1 MKIQEKNVF
10 LTVEM
15 DKPSIVSELLEDT
28 LGSRIWRFH
37 RSQRLRNSSQ
47 RNLSLWACFSSPPP
61 PLPRNSVFGVKR
73 VLWFSLLVW
82 TEGVI
87 IFHCVFIFLFF
98 YIIYITVF
106 IFFGGKKE
114 LFNLFEKSLSI
125 CFVLSEGRV
134 LKCKFCEYICE
145 LL

>member
-47 RNLSLWACFSSPPP
+47 RNLSLWACFSPPP
-61 PLPRNSVFGVKR
+61 PREQCFWGQKSSVIFTFG
-73 VLWFSLLVW
+73 LNWGCNYFSLR
-82 TEGVI
+82 
-87 IFHCVFIFLFF
+87 FFIFIF
-98 YIIYITVF
+98 YFIIYITVF

-125 CFVLSEGRV
+125 CFVLSEGWV